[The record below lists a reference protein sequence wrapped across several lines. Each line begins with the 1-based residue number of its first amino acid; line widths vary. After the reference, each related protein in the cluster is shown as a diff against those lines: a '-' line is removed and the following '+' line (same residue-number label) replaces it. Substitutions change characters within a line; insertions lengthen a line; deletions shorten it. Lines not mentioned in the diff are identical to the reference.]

1 MIRRGFKSHASFKNM
16 ATEEEVVEGVAS
28 QKLEEKDGDETE
40 GAIEKE
46 GKLKRKREIDEKE
59 LERY

>member
-1 MIRRGFKSHASFKNM
+1 M
-16 ATEEEVVEGVAS
+16 ATEEEVGEGVAS